1 MPSSRSS
8 SVIRAAT
15 WIGSTLGQWRRRRAS
30 AKDDAFVDLWKGAW
44 QQGCDAR
51 LAGSSQEA
59 NPHRRNPRKAA
70 WLAGWAWAESTN
82 GTKPNSTT
90 TDDAKTAN
98 AKSARAAA
106 LSSKSGA
113 RRG

>member
-30 AKDDAFVDLWKGAW
+30 AKDDAFVDVWKGAW
-44 QQGCDAR
+44 QEGCDAR
-51 LAGSSQEA
+51 LAGAPQEG

-70 WLAGWAWAESTN
+70 WLAGWAWADTTN
-82 GTKPNSTT
+82 GAKPNSTT
-90 TDDAKTAN
+90 TNDAKNAN
-98 AKSARAAA
+98 ANSARIAA
-106 LSSKSGA
+106 SSKSGA
-113 RRG
+113 RRS

>member
-30 AKDDAFVDLWKGAW
+30 AKDDAFVNVWKGAW
-44 QQGCDAR
+44 QEGCDAR
-51 LAGSSQEA
+51 LAGGSQDA

-70 WLAGWAWAESTN
+70 WLAGWAWADTTN
-82 GTKPNSTT
+82 SAQPNSTT
-90 TDDAKTAN
+90 TNDAKNAN
-98 AKSARAAA
+98 ANSARIAAA
-106 LSSKSGA
+106 SLKSESRLS
-113 RRG
+113 